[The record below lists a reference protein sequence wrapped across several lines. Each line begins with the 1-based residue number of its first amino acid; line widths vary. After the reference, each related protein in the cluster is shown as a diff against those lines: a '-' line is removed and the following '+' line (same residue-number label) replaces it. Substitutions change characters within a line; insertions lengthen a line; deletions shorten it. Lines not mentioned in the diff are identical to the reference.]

1 MNTYKR
7 FGNRWTINECLQLQ
21 REFELLQ
28 LPINDI
34 ALRHQRTANAIMLKL
49 HSEGFADYTE
59 LYTQYSNNIHLI
71 PVDNFHHDEELHLQ
85 EEEDEEEEDEEEEDE
100 EEEDQDDSSDYN
112 EEEQEDDDEEDE
124 EEDDTEHLTLRQQVQ
139 RLSSQVSYLIE
150 LVSKSEKEKKK
161 SIYSFFG

>member
-59 LYTQYSNNIHLI
+59 LYTQYSNHIHLI

-85 EEEDEEEEDEEEEDE
+85 EDEEDEEV
-100 EEEDQDDSSDYN
+100 DQDDSSDYN
-112 EEEQEDDDEEDE
+112 EEEQEDDDDEYDEED
-124 EEDDTEHLTLRQQVQ
+124 DNDTEHLTLRQQVQ
-139 RLSSQVSYLIE
+139 RLSSQVAYLIE